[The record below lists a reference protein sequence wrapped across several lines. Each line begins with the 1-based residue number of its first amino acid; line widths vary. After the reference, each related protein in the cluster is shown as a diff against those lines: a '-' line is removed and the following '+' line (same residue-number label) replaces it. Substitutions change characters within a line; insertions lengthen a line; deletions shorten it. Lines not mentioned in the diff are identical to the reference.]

1 MLFQARMEGEVLIT
15 DSKSLT
21 ACHNEV
27 AALQCPVTRV
37 GCGDKCWEVEK
48 LSLDIVIRWLR
59 GILSDVSGYATRLH
73 DSFINK

>member
-48 LSLDIVIRWLR
+48 LSLDKL
-59 GILSDVSGYATRLH
+59 L
-73 DSFINK
+73 